1 MPGSPGLCRMECKE
15 VTSNVFG
22 QGVKSV
28 LHVVRSVYP
37 VGERYLILE
46 FDGGEYRVAD
56 IRPFLVGPVF
66 EPLKDRAFFRQ
77 VKVDPETGTVTWPNE
92 ADLDPDVLYAKSVPL
107 VLPEEAFA

>member
-1 MPGSPGLCRMECKE
+1 MI
-15 VTSNVFG
+15 SNVFG

-28 LHVVRSVYP
+28 LHVVRSAYP

-46 FDGGEYRVAD
+46 FDDGEYRVAD
-56 IRPFLVGPVF
+56 VKPFMIGPVF